1 LFEQSFNQL
10 HQAVAEHRLAFN
22 FIDHIILYDHN
33 SGIGTQHYRVPAGS
47 NLEVFTYRSI
57 STLKNPLVLNERA
70 AILLKQLV
78 ASYINDGMPVGSKK
92 LAQDAGLNI
101 SPATIRNVMSG
112 LEKNGLVVAPHTS
125 AGRIPT
131 EQGLRMFVDSLL
143 EVQPIE
149 ESMINRLQQKLDPD
163 MDCDELVNQASQL
176 VSEMTHMAGIV
187 SVPKQTNA
195 RLRHI
200 EFLPLPEKRILA
212 IMVTNEKDVQNKV
225 LHVDR
230 EYSTGELQ
238 HAANFLNQQFTGQDV
253 HEIRNRLLKD
263 LDRTRQDVDEVMKT
277 AVEVADQALSSDD
290 SVEPEFIVQGEKNLV
305 RYNQNTDRQQLQ
317 HLFEIFDRKRE
328 MLGLFDRC
336 VHSEGVKIFI
346 GHEAG
351 FDGFGDCSVITAPY
365 SVGGNA
371 VGVLGVVGPA
381 RMNYDHVIPVVDITA
396 KLLGDA
402 LKY

>member
-1 LFEQSFNQL
+1 M
-10 HQAVAEHRLAFN
+10 
-22 FIDHIILYDHN
+22 
-33 SGIGTQHYRVPAGS
+33 
-47 NLEVFTYRSI
+47 
-57 STLKNPLVLNERA
+57 KNPLILNERA

-92 LAQDAGLNI
+92 LAQDAGLDI
-101 SPATIRNVMSG
+101 SSATIRNVMSG

-187 SVPKQTNA
+187 SVPRQTNA

-225 LHVDR
+225 LHVER
-230 EYSTGELQ
+230 EYGSAELQ
-238 HAANFLNQQFTGQDV
+238 QAANFLNQQFTGQDV
-253 HEIRNRLLKD
+253 HEIRNSLLKD

-277 AVEVADQALSSDD
+277 AVEVADRALSSDD
-290 SVEPEFIVQGEKNLV
+290 RTEPEFIVQGEKNLV

-351 FDGFGDCSVITAPY
+351 FEGFGDCSVITAPY
-365 SVGGNA
+365 SIGGNA

>member
-1 LFEQSFNQL
+1 LN
-10 HQAVAEHRLAFN
+10 
-22 FIDHIILYDHN
+22 
-33 SGIGTQHYRVPAGS
+33 
-47 NLEVFTYRSI
+47 
-57 STLKNPLVLNERA
+57 KPLVLNERA

-78 ASYINDGMPVGSKK
+78 ASYINDGQPVGSKK
-92 LAQDAGLNI
+92 LAQDAGLDI
-101 SPATIRNVMSG
+101 SSATIRNVMCS
-112 LEKNGLVVAPHTS
+112 LEKKGLVIAPHTS

-131 EQGLRMFVDSLL
+131 EQGLRLFVDSLL

-149 ESMINRLQQKLDPD
+149 ENIISQLQQQLDPD
-163 MDCDELVNQASQL
+163 MEMNELVNHASQL
-176 VSEMTHMAGIV
+176 VSEMTQMAGIV

-230 EYSTGELQ
+230 EYSADELQ

-253 HEIRNRLLKD
+253 HQIRNSLLMD
-263 LDRTRQDVDEVMKT
+263 LDRTRQDVDIVMKT
-277 AVEVADQALSSDD
+277 AVEVADKALSDD
-290 SVEPEFIVQGEKNLV
+290 HERGPEFIVQGETNLV
-305 RYNQNTDRQQLQ
+305 RYNRNTDRQQLQ

-336 VHSEGVKIFI
+336 VQGDGVKIFI

-351 FDGFGDCSVITAPY
+351 FEGFGDCSVITAPY
-365 SVGGNA
+365 AVAGKA
-371 VGVLGVVGPA
+371 VGVLGVIGPA

-402 LKY
+402 LQL